1 MVNIEMSTSKEAE
14 EVYSIWPCDICE
26 SITLPKEHQIIDGTM
41 TYSIINPPTCPYNYV
56 KIEGKYYK
64 RVVETPENF
73 KIPGHKCNNPSHKN
87 ATYFSDLPPN
97 CHDCGVKYGVI
108 HHIGCDV
115 ERCPICDGQFIL
127 CECMHGKLKFVKD
140 LPKTVTP
147 KRVRRDVLRKYIE
160 K

>member
-1 MVNIEMSTSKEAE
+1 MTTKE
-14 EVYSIWPCDICE
+14 EVYSVISCDICE
-26 SITLPKEHQIIDGTM
+26 PIKTLPPEEALHSDNPNDRTV
-41 TYSIINPPTCPYNYV
+41 YSNVNPPTCPYNYV
-56 KIEGKYYK
+56 KMEGKFYK

-140 LPKTVTP
+140 LPKVVTP
-147 KRVRRDVLRKYIE
+147 KRVRKDVLRKHIE